1 MPNWVTNVIH
11 ALNDDVDFEKFTDE
25 EGKFDFE
32 KIIPMPDDIFR
43 GDLGREEREK
53 YGEKNWYDWSI
64 KHWGTKWNASESNVQ
79 GNTVYFETAWSCPLA
94 VLRELGKKVGGIL
107 VFYAD
112 EDTGSNCGG
121 FIVKKNGDIIELD
134 NDRIMAVAIQ
144 GDDLYDHDIIDRF
157 IWDVECEGDD

>member
-1 MPNWVTNVIH
+1 MPNWVTNLVH
-11 ALNDDVDFEKFTDE
+11 AIDPDVDF
-25 EGKFDFE
+25 GKFANEDGEFDFN
-32 KIIPMPDDIFR
+32 KVIPMPDDIFR

-64 KHWGTKWNASESNVQ
+64 KHWGTKWNASESNIE
-79 GNTVYFETAWSCPLA
+79 GNFVRFETAWSCPVPLL
-94 VLRELGKKVGGIL
+94 VELGKKVGGIL

-121 FIVKKNGDIIELD
+121 FIVKRNGDIIDLD

-144 GDDLYDHDIIDRF
+144 GDDLYDSDIVERF
-157 IWDVECEGDD
+157 IWDLECEGDE